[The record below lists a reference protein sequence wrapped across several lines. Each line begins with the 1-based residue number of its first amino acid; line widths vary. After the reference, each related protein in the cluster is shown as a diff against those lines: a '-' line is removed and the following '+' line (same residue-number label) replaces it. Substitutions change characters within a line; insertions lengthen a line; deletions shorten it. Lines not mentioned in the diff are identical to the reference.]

1 MLTTA
6 SRERQ
11 EQLSIMLSD
20 YGRGRLL
27 AYADSFRE
35 LSRSY
40 RGELPYGKPGQRE
53 GASRQQVLE
62 ERRLW
67 ENRQVLCD
75 NLDEMSQIMA
85 RLAAEVFCLTPL
97 PPREEKLVMRALKQ
111 EGITVLDIFYI
122 DQPAQDDNLQNMDD
136 LGSKNS
142 DEAHPNAD
150 WRNIMGVSGVCIG
163 QTPDMRAEERN
174 KMGTTLG
181 VHMFTQRM
189 VGHSSQEVADML
201 SVLLGRRLIV
211 SVTSPQ
217 QIEAREGTYLFVE
230 EPRFVVL
237 SGSARAVKENETV
250 SGDNYSIIQSDRGW
264 MTVLLSDGMGCGEE
278 ASADS
283 NQVLDMMEKMLE
295 AGFETDMAVSLVNSA
310 LLASGDV
317 AGRRNMSTLDIC
329 SLNLYQGMCVFRK
342 VGAAA
347 SFLKSNSYVEQISLP
362 GLPLGILAAGESQ
375 ETQGGLRQSVSRELI
390 DNDYII
396 MMSDGVLDALRE
408 SGYEEAM
415 VQYLEGM
422 REQHPEEMARNLL
435 QFVLRCS
442 QGHIM
447 DDMTVLVLGV
457 FDSHR

>member
-6 SRERQ
+6 GRERQ
-11 EQLSIMLSD
+11 EQLSMMLSD

-35 LSRSY
+35 LARSY
-40 RGELPYGKPGQRE
+40 RGEMPYRQPEELE
-53 GASRQQVLE
+53 GMSRQQVLE
-62 ERRLW
+62 ARRLW

-85 RLAAEVFCLTPL
+85 RMAAEVFRLRPL
-97 PPREEKLVMRALKQ
+97 SLREQKLVTRALKQ
-111 EGITVLDIFYI
+111 EGITVLDLFYI
-122 DQPAQDDNLQNMDD
+122 DAPQQESGNENEWETE
-136 LGSKNS
+136 G
-142 DEAHPNAD
+142 NAD
-150 WRNIMGVSGVCIG
+150 AV
-163 QTPDMRAEERN
+163 
-174 KMGTTLG
+174 TLG
-181 VHMFTQRM
+181 VHMSAQRLA
-189 VGHSSQEVADML
+189 GHSSQEVADML
-201 SVLLGRRLIV
+201 SVLLGRRLMI

-217 QIEAREGTYLFVE
+217 QIQERETTYLFVE

-264 MTVLLSDGMGCGEE
+264 MTVLLSDGMGCGEQ

-283 NQVLDMMEKMLE
+283 SQVLDMMEKMLE
-295 AGFETDMAVSLVNSA
+295 AGFETDMAVELVNSA
-310 LLASGDV
+310 LLAAGDPLV
-317 AGRRNMSTLDIC
+317 GQNMSTLDIC
-329 SLNLYQGMCVFRK
+329 SLDLYHGMCVFRK
-342 VGAAA
+342 IGGAA

-362 GLPLGILAAGESQ
+362 GLPLGVLISGEEETVQ
-375 ETQGGLRQSVSRELI
+375 EALHQSVSRELI

-396 MMSDGVLDALRE
+396 MMTDGVLDALQE

-415 VQYLEGM
+415 IHYLEGM

-435 QFVLRCS
+435 QFVLHCS
-442 QGHIM
+442 QGRIA

>member
-6 SRERQ
+6 GRERQ

-40 RGELPYGKPGQRE
+40 RGELPYRKPEQRE
-53 GASRQQVLE
+53 GTSRQQVLE
-62 ERRLW
+62 ERRFW

-75 NLDEMSQIMA
+75 NLDEMSQIMT
-85 RLAAEVFCLTPL
+85 RLAAEVFRLTPL
-97 PPREEKLVMRALKQ
+97 PLREEKLVMRALKQ
-111 EGITVLDIFYI
+111 EGITVMDIFYI
-122 DQPAQDDNLQNMDD
+122 DQPEQEESL
-136 LGSKNS
+136 
-142 DEAHPNAD
+142 AD
-150 WRNIMGVSGVCIG
+150 MNGFEGG
-163 QTPDMRAEERN
+163 GG

-181 VHMFTQRM
+181 LHMHTQRM

-217 QIEAREGTYLFVE
+217 QIEEREGTYLFVE

-237 SGSARAVKENETV
+237 SGSARAVKEDETV

-283 NQVLDMMEKMLE
+283 SQVLDMMEKMME
-295 AGFETDMAVSLVNSA
+295 AGFETDMAVGLVNSA
-310 LLASGDV
+310 LLAAGDI

-342 VGAAA
+342 IGAAA
-347 SFLKSNSYVEQISLP
+347 SFLKSNSYVEQISMP
-362 GLPLGILAAGESQ
+362 GLPLGILPCGGEENAQSV
-375 ETQGGLRQSVSRELI
+375 LHQSVSRELI

-396 MMSDGVLDALRE
+396 MVSDGVLDALQG
-408 SGYEEAM
+408 SGYENAM
-415 VQYLEGM
+415 VHYLESM
-422 REQHPEEMARNLL
+422 REQHPEEMARSLL

-442 QGHIM
+442 QGRIA
-447 DDMTVLVLGV
+447 DDMTVLVMGV

>member
-6 SRERQ
+6 GRGKQ

-35 LSRSY
+35 LSVSY
-40 RGELPYGKPGQRE
+40 RGEMPYEQPGQRE
-53 GASRQQVLE
+53 GTSRQQILE
-62 ERRLW
+62 ERKLW

-75 NLDEMSQIMA
+75 NLEEMSQIMA
-85 RLAAEVFCLTPL
+85 RMAAEVFCLSPL
-97 PPREEKLVMRALKQ
+97 PQREEKLVTRALKQ
-111 EGITVLDIFYI
+111 EGITVLELFYI
-122 DQPAQDDNLQNMDD
+122 SQPSVDD
-136 LGSKNS
+136 LKQDTAMAG
-142 DEAHPNAD
+142 A
-150 WRNIMGVSGVCIG
+150 
-163 QTPDMRAEERN
+163 
-174 KMGTTLG
+174 TLG
-181 VHMFTQRM
+181 LHMVTQRM

-211 SVTSPQ
+211 SVASPQ
-217 QIEAREGTYLFVE
+217 QIEEREGTYLFVE

-237 SGSARAVKENETV
+237 SGSARAVKEDETV

-283 NQVLDMMEKMLE
+283 SQVLDMMEKMLE
-295 AGFETDMAVSLVNSA
+295 AGFEADMAAGLVNSA
-310 LLASGDV
+310 LLAAGDIS
-317 AGRRNMSTLDIC
+317 GRRNMSTLDIC

-342 VGAAA
+342 IGAAA
-347 SFLKSNSYVEQISLP
+347 SFLKSNSYVEQISMP
-362 GLPLGILAAGESQ
+362 GLPLGIMPCGREETDQ
-375 ETQGGLRQSVSRELI
+375 EVLHRSVSRELI
-390 DNDYII
+390 DNDYVI

-408 SGYEEAM
+408 SGYESAM
-415 VQYLEGM
+415 IHYLESM
-422 REQHPEEMARNLL
+422 REQHPEEMARSLL

-442 QGHIM
+442 QGRVA

>member
-6 SRERQ
+6 GRERK
-11 EQLSIMLSD
+11 EQFSVMLSD

-40 RGELPYGKPGQRE
+40 REELLSKKNGRRE

-62 ERRLW
+62 ESRLW
-67 ENRQVLCD
+67 ENRQALCH

-85 RLAAEVFCLTPL
+85 RLASEVFCLTPL
-97 PPREEKLVMRALKQ
+97 SPREEKTVTRALKQ
-111 EGITVLDIFYI
+111 EGITVLEIFYI
-122 DQPAQDDNLQNMDD
+122 DQSDREDTQDGEDTGGAGM
-136 LGSKNS
+136 
-142 DEAHPNAD
+142 A
-150 WRNIMGVSGVCIG
+150 IG
-163 QTPDMRAEERN
+163 
-174 KMGTTLG
+174 L
-181 VHMFTQRM
+181 HMLTQRM
-189 VGHSSQEVADML
+189 VGRGSQEVADML
-201 SVLLGRRLIV
+201 SVLLGRRLAV

-217 QIEAREGTYLFVE
+217 QIQEREGTYLFVE
-230 EPRFVVL
+230 EPRFVVI

-264 MTVLLSDGMGCGEE
+264 LTVLLSDGMGCGEE

-283 NQVLDMMEKMLE
+283 SQVLDMMEKMLE
-295 AGFETDMAVSLVNSA
+295 AGFETEMALGLVNSA
-310 LLASGDV
+310 LLASGD
-317 AGRRNMSTLDIC
+317 ASGRRNMSTLDIC
-329 SLNLYQGMCVFRK
+329 SLNLYRGMCVFRK

-362 GLPLGILAAGESQ
+362 GLPLGILAQGEEQESQ
-375 ETQGGLRQSVSRELI
+375 GTLHQSVSRELI

-415 VQYLEGM
+415 VKYLEDM
-422 REQHPEEMARNLL
+422 REQHPDEMARNLL

-442 QGHIM
+442 QGHIL